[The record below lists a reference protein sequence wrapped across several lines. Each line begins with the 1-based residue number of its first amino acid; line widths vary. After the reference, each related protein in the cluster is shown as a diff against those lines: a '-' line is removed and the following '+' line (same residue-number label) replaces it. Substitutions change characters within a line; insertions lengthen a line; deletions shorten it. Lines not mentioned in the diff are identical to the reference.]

1 MKIVTLYSLEDR
13 IIGPGESISILVGK
27 NREDNSWMQWL
38 GDKHYLIRSSN
49 LPQKIAISPRIWC
62 GNLALQLFNTD
73 LYNTL
78 NEWSKNRDYSLEQ
91 VAERYAYHLDKGT
104 KLCQVSIQDIG
115 EQKGV

>member
-13 IIGPGESISILVGK
+13 TIRPGESISTLVGK
-27 NREDNSWMQWL
+27 NREDNSWIPWL
-38 GDKHYLIRSSN
+38 GYKHYLIHRSN
-49 LPQKIAISPRIWC
+49 LLQKIIVIPRVWC

-91 VAERYAYHLDKGT
+91 IVERYAYHIVKGT
-104 KLCQVSIQDIG
+104 KICQVLIQDIG
-115 EQKGV
+115 EQKDV